1 MKRILKWTA
10 ILLITT
16 AVVIVAILY
25 LQGTRKTESN
35 GEYVALGSSFAAG
48 IGLGARAPGS
58 PALCMRSHAGYPV
71 LLAEELGLRLVDMSC
86 SGATSEH
93 VLNGGQFFQGPQ
105 LTAVGPDTR
114 LVTVTI
120 GGNDVSYVGDMFLAA
135 GAGGPLVSLS
145 GKLFTSGPEP
155 LEKRPFVQV
164 RKNLV
169 AIVGF
174 VRRSAPHA
182 KIVIATYPTILPAQG
197 TCKPLRIDAKQAEL
211 SRQVG
216 ERLAVV
222 SRKAADESGA
232 IFVDMNEMGR
242 EHNACSTMPWVL
254 PATIESGTP
263 FHPSHAGAR
272 ATSEAIAAALRSPA

>member
-1 MKRILKWTA
+1 MKQIFKWIA
-10 ILLITT
+10 VLLAAT
-16 AVVIVAILY
+16 VLVIVGILY
-25 LQGTRKTESN
+25 WQGTRKTESN
-35 GEYVALGSSFAAG
+35 GEYVALGSSYAAG

-58 PALCMRSHAGYPV
+58 PMLCMRSQAGYPV
-71 LLAEELGLRLVDMSC
+71 LLAEELGLHLVDMSC

-105 LTAVGPDTR
+105 LDAVGPDTK

-120 GGNDVSYVGDMFLAA
+120 GGNDVSYVGDLFLAA
-135 GAGGPLVSLS
+135 GAGGPLASLG

-155 LEKRPFVQV
+155 LGKRPFSQV
-164 RKNLV
+164 RENLV
-169 AIVGF
+169 AIVRF
-174 VRRSAPHA
+174 VRGRAPHA

-197 TCKPLRIDAKQAEL
+197 TCKPLRIDEKQAEL

-222 SRKAADESGA
+222 SREAADQRGV
-232 IFVDMNEMGR
+232 IFVDMNAMGR
-242 EHNACSTMPWVL
+242 EHNACSTMQWVL
-254 PATIESGTP
+254 PATIESGAP

-272 ATSEAIAAALRSPA
+272 ATADAIAAALR